1 MPLDLFISKTS
12 DPIYWS
18 VIVTALLKT
27 ILEKLKSE
35 IKSEMSDQDKG
46 IIETRIQELGKLSN
60 DFISRAYSVNQEQT
74 VELLREERIGGFSI
88 IGES

>member
-1 MPLDLFISKTS
+1 MPLDQFIAQTS